1 MKIVVKVLAGLLAL
15 VIILWLSSMA
25 LPEKWHVERSIS
37 VNARPSKIYNLT
49 TELKN
54 WSKWSPWYNLDPKA
68 KWIFSD
74 STYGVGAWYTW
85 ESEQRSVGKGR
96 LEIISAIEN
105 QSNRYTLEFDGM
117 DVSTAEFIL
126 TPEGDN
132 ATKVT
137 WTLEGENKGIAKLFG
152 VLMGFFVGS
161 DYEKGLENIKRV
173 AESKE

>member
-1 MKIVVKVLAGLLAL
+1 MKIAVKILVGLLAL
-15 VIILWLSSMA
+15 VVILWLSSMA

-37 VNARPSKIYNLT
+37 VNASPSKIYNLT

-54 WSKWSPWYNLDPKA
+54 WSKWSPWYNLDPNT
-68 KWIFSD
+68 KWTFSD
-74 STYGVGAWYTW
+74 STYGVGAWYSW
-85 ESEQRSVGKGR
+85 KSEQSNVGSGR
-96 LEIISAIEN
+96 LQIISAVEN
-105 QSNRYTLEFDGM
+105 QSNQYTLEFEGM
-117 DVSTAEFIL
+117 DASTAGFIL

-137 WTLEGENKGIAKLFG
+137 WTLDGENKGMAKLFG